1 MNIISLIDENI
12 SSIVDYYELSKV
24 LYEEIINYMNIY
36 KTYTSQYSQKLSS
49 LQKEYEN
56 KITNLKSQFDSNIFK
71 EHLFE
76 YINIF
81 PNIIKKQLSNYSAL
95 FNCFEIFIKDFSD
108 LINQKINLI
117 KTQQEEYNDYKKN
130 FLAKYQE
137 IDNIK
142 SSYFNNLSITED
154 TITQYYSLK
163 KVDNEDIIYNQ
174 QSDKNIPNF
183 EKVKKLDE
191 KVNNLIKETKMIEK
205 NYKAAIESSKII
217 KTKVKENSEKVEN
230 IIKNSLNKISQKYH
244 DDIINIL
251 GATKI
256 SFQEPFSILNNYINQ
271 ICQVDIKNELEE
283 LYKNFGNKNVTSA
296 NIFPSK
302 YKLKTIE
309 LINNNNKNDNIF
321 SLSLLDDEDDLDLEK
336 LNKEKEEI
344 SEVNLLVI
352 KHMYNNFT
360 LLSANKMDI
369 KTEEE
374 KLQTKKLS
382 NKLFLNIK
390 NFNNN
395 NRKINTPS
403 DKIFTQKDFEDLEK
417 LIDKIYNR
425 YIFLQR
431 LTRFRALKYEF
442 SPKYFIMIGKLLNA
456 ILLRVNR
463 DNDYFGAKNC
473 IILSQTFFCNYKNEK
488 VYLKAYIQN
497 NQIFKSQKFWDNLID
512 NIIDYTQINQK
523 ENIFGNLY
531 TLISNMFDFGLK
543 ESEVKEIIEPKIK
556 KYDLD
561 NNHLKDIDDL
571 IKMKL
576 ENGNQDKENKI
587 NDKYISEIKEK
598 YLKEIQDEMEEKGNN
613 IFDII
618 NSNFDNKEDK
628 INKYNKNYTFNK
640 SNNKKI
646 SAEINKNK
654 KQSIWDLDES

>member
-36 KTYTSQYSQKLSS
+36 KTYTSKYSQKLSC

-81 PNIIKKQLSNYSAL
+81 PNIIKKQISSYSSL

-117 KTQQEEYNDYKKN
+117 KTQQEEYNDSKKN
-130 FLAKYQE
+130 FLTKYQE

-154 TITQYYSLK
+154 TITQYYSQK

-217 KTKVKENSEKVEN
+217 KIKVKENSEKVEN

-251 GATKI
+251 GAIKI

-283 LYKNFGNKNVTSA
+283 LYKNFGNKNITSA

-309 LINNNNKNDNIF
+309 LINNNNNNDNIF

-360 LLSANKMDI
+360 LLSANKVDI
-369 KTEEE
+369 KSEEE

-390 NFNNN
+390 NFNN

-543 ESEVKEIIEPKIK
+543 ESEIKEIIEPKIK

-598 YLKEIQDEMEEKGNN
+598 YLKEIQDEMEDKGNN

>member
-1 MNIISLIDENI
+1 
-12 SSIVDYYELSKV
+12 
-24 LYEEIINYMNIY
+24 
-36 KTYTSQYSQKLSS
+36 
-49 LQKEYEN
+49 
-56 KITNLKSQFDSNIFK
+56 
-71 EHLFE
+71 
-76 YINIF
+76 
-81 PNIIKKQLSNYSAL
+81 
-95 FNCFEIFIKDFSD
+95 
-108 LINQKINLI
+108 
-117 KTQQEEYNDYKKN
+117 
-130 FLAKYQE
+130 
-137 IDNIK
+137 
-142 SSYFNNLSITED
+142 
-154 TITQYYSLK
+154 
-163 KVDNEDIIYNQ
+163 
-174 QSDKNIPNF
+174 
-183 EKVKKLDE
+183 
-191 KVNNLIKETKMIEK
+191 MIEK

-217 KTKVKENSEKVEN
+217 KIKVKENSEKVEN
-230 IIKNSLNKISQKYH
+230 IIKNSLNRISQKYH

-251 GATKI
+251 GAIKI

-283 LYKNFGNKNVTSA
+283 LYKNFGNKNITSA

-321 SLSLLDDEDDLDLEK
+321 SLSLLDDEDDLELEK

-360 LLSANKMDI
+360 LLSANKIDI
-369 KTEEE
+369 KSEEE

-395 NRKINTPS
+395 RKINTPS
-403 DKIFTQKDFEDLEK
+403 EKIFTQKDFEDLEK

-598 YLKEIQDEMEEKGNN
+598 YLKEIQDETEEKGNN

>member
-1 MNIISLIDENI
+1 M
-12 SSIVDYYELSKV
+12 
-24 LYEEIINYMNIY
+24 
-36 KTYTSQYSQKLSS
+36 
-49 LQKEYEN
+49 
-56 KITNLKSQFDSNIFK
+56 
-71 EHLFE
+71 
-76 YINIF
+76 
-81 PNIIKKQLSNYSAL
+81 
-95 FNCFEIFIKDFSD
+95 
-108 LINQKINLI
+108 
-117 KTQQEEYNDYKKN
+117 
-130 FLAKYQE
+130 
-137 IDNIK
+137 
-142 SSYFNNLSITED
+142 
-154 TITQYYSLK
+154 
-163 KVDNEDIIYNQ
+163 
-174 QSDKNIPNF
+174 
-183 EKVKKLDE
+183 
-191 KVNNLIKETKMIEK
+191 NNLIKETKMIEK

-251 GATKI
+251 GVIKI

-321 SLSLLDDEDDLDLEK
+321 SLSLLDDEDDLELEK

-360 LLSANKMDI
+360 LLSANKIDI
-369 KTEEE
+369 KSEEE

-543 ESEVKEIIEPKIK
+543 ESEV
-556 KYDLD
+556 
-561 NNHLKDIDDL
+561 N
-571 IKMKL
+571 
-576 ENGNQDKENKI
+576 
-587 NDKYISEIKEK
+587 
-598 YLKEIQDEMEEKGNN
+598 
-613 IFDII
+613 
-618 NSNFDNKEDK
+618 
-628 INKYNKNYTFNK
+628 
-640 SNNKKI
+640 
-646 SAEINKNK
+646 
-654 KQSIWDLDES
+654 